1 MFIKEHDIT
10 EHKEHTDMS
19 HHTAHTLLEPAES
32 LRQVKTHL
40 RAGRQGEAF
49 ALVKE
54 SLALFPNEPVFLSYY
69 GYLMVLEKRMYRRG
83 IEACQKAIKTLQ
95 INGSFDEETLYPV
108 FYYNLSKAYSAA
120 GKKKEAR
127 ETLRRGLSYSPG
139 NNHMMKELRS
149 LGMRSD
155 KPALPFLRRSNPLNK
170 YIGIMLHKGEK
181 LRKRKSGLP

>member
-1 MFIKEHDIT
+1 MFIKEHDMT
-10 EHKEHTDMS
+10 EHKEHTETS
-19 HHTAHTLLEPAES
+19 YHTAHTHLGPAES

-40 RAGRQGEAF
+40 RAGRQEEAF

-69 GYLMVLEKRMYRRG
+69 GYLLVLEKRMYRRG
-83 IEACQKAIKTLQ
+83 IEACQKAILTFQ
-95 INGSFDEETLYPV
+95 INGSFNEEALYPV

-127 ETLRRGLSYSPG
+127 ETLRKGLSHSPG
-139 NNHMMKELRS
+139 NNHLMKELRS

-155 KPALPFLRRSNPLNK
+155 KPPLPFLRRSNPLNK
-170 YIGIMLHKGEK
+170 YIGIMLHKGKK
-181 LRKRKSGLP
+181 L